1 MDHKCF
7 VFRFGD
13 IEVKEREFLLIK
25 SGEAVHVEPTAFRVL
40 LFLLRNPGRLVT
52 KDEILSTVWNDVA
65 VSDNSLTRSIF
76 ILRRL
81 LGDDI
86 REPRYIA
93 TVHTVGY
100 RFLCEVAVREDG
112 FIAEIETDASVAPGL
127 PGGRVL
133 VASKLMGSAHPP
145 SDRVLHEFEEPVARM
160 QPVAEAASVK
170 SAPASRNTVRI
181 LSTGAVVIAAFV
193 AIWSVRNRPAAPL
206 SFKEQQLT
214 HNSNDNPITSVAVS
228 PDGKYFAYSDLGGLH
243 LKLLQTG
250 EVHDFPQPPEVG
262 KARAHWL
269 VVWLPDSVRFL
280 AVAFGMGI
288 PNSTWQASVVS
299 GSLRILRKDA
309 ISWSVSP
316 DGSQF
321 AFTDAGERQMWLM
334 GIQGDHLRK
343 MADAGRGN
351 WFSYIEWSPDGSRLL
366 YIKRVPTADHLQ
378 NFMEMRDL
386 KSGSTTAVLSGDTL
400 RSVYWLHDG
409 RILYVESDPDTNE
422 ESCHNWIAR
431 MDKGSAGFSARPR
444 QLTLV
449 NGLCISSASATADG
463 KQLYFLKQTSEFS
476 VYVSDLAPDATS
488 ISPPRHLT
496 LTEGREFPTAWTADS
511 REIVLVSNR
520 DGKWGFYRQ
529 PLNSNTATPIL
540 TNLNTTGLGAIFP
553 KVTPD
558 GAWLVY
564 APYPLDHVPGGSVD
578 IWKVPI
584 SGGSPQLVMKV
595 PLYDIPRCARAPAT
609 LCAVAAKNNDQLI
622 FTGFDVVRAT
632 RTELARLKIDDPDKV
647 YTWDLS
653 PDGARIAIL
662 KRGTSE
668 IHVFSLRTHVEQKIT
683 VKGWDGLQGLDW
695 ASDGRGM
702 FTSSLSAG
710 SVLLHTD
717 LQGNARALWEP
728 KGDGIAWTVSSPDG
742 HHVAMPG
749 FALSSNIWEIQNF

>member
-1 MDHKCF
+1 MASPGYRPQTI
-7 VFRFGD
+7 RFGLFELDVANRELRKRGNLVKLQPQQLD
-13 IEVKEREFLLIK
+13 ILLILIEHA
-25 SGEAVHVEPTAFRVL
+25 GRVVS
-40 LFLLRNPGRLVT
+40 R
-52 KDEILSTVWNDVA
+52 DEIRERIWEADTFVA
-65 VSDNSLTRSIF
+65 FERSINFAINQIRAALKDDPENPRF
-76 ILRRL
+76 IETLPKR
-81 LGDDI
+81 
-86 REPRYIA
+86 
-93 TVHTVGY
+93 GY
-100 RFLCEVAVREDG
+100 RF
-112 FIAEIETDASVAPGL
+112 IAIIETDDRTTSG
-127 PGGRVL
+127 
-133 VASKLMGSAHPP
+133 PP
-145 SDRVLHEFEEPVARM
+145 SDPNFMIDRKSLESSTPHPVSPEIEQPAAIVQPSAENSPIQRAPEPRKTQRNLMGAIVVVAAVFALVWRL
-160 QPVAEAASVK
+160 QHQ
-170 SAPASRNTVRI
+170 SAP
-181 LSTGAVVIAAFV
+181 
-193 AIWSVRNRPAAPL
+193 PAE
-206 SFKEQQLT
+206 FKERQLT

-243 LKLLQTG
+243 VKLLQTG
-250 EVHDFPQPPEVG
+250 EVHDFPQPPELG
-262 KARAHWL
+262 KARARWL

-280 AVAFGMGI
+280 AVAFGLGI
-288 PNSTWQASVVS
+288 PNSTWQASVIS
-299 GSLRILRKDA
+299 GSLRILRQDA

-366 YIKRVPTADHLQ
+366 YIKRVPTADHVQ
-378 NFMEMRDL
+378 NFMETRDL
-386 KSGSTTAVLSGDTL
+386 KSGSTTTVLSADTL

-409 RILYVESDPDTNE
+409 RILYVESDPDTNG

-431 MDKGSAGFSARPR
+431 LDKGSAGFSARLR

-449 NGLCISSASATADG
+449 NGLCISSPSATADG

-476 VYVSDLAPDATS
+476 VYVSDLAPDAAS
-488 ISPPRHLT
+488 IGPPRHLT
-496 LTEGREFPTAWTADS
+496 LTEDREFPTAWTADS

-520 DGKWGFYRQ
+520 EGKWGFYRQ

-564 APYPLDHVPGGSVD
+564 GPYPPDHVPGGSVD

-584 SGGSPQLVMKV
+584 SGGLPQLVMKV
-595 PLYDIPRCARAPAT
+595 ALYDIPRCARAPAT
-609 LCAVAAKNNDQLI
+609 ICAVAAKNNDELI
-622 FTGFDVVRAT
+622 FTGFDVIRGT

-668 IHVFSLRTHVEQKIT
+668 IHVFSLRTHTEQKIT

-695 ASDGRGM
+695 ASDGRGI
-702 FTSSLSAG
+702 FTSSLTAG

-749 FALSSNIWEIQNF
+749 FGLSSNIWEIQNF